1 MRRWPTPS
9 ECRSTCLA
17 LRAEPRSGRC
27 LSGVP
32 RAPLRGVLS
41 TRELGVP
48 YVSGE
53 LMSKSRGMAAER
65 KGLGQP
71 RRGATS
77 RQSRAE
83 RAAGTRVP
91 ELRRAG
97 EERVG
102 GAGAAGVGGRRGG
115 QRLQVP
121 GGGRVVRAAPL
132 RRRRAGVLRCDTAA
146 VKPLSAVKPTAFPST
161 RSPSLRSALT
171 GRGVAAPAAL
181 AAAAAAGG
189 GGGRRHGCG
198 GRAARRGVPG
208 SKWRRRRPPPSPPL
222 SAGSPRKPAGVPRR
236 PSHAS
241 PVSRAFCPMG
251 ARGAAGRP
259 IGGRAGGSEKGRKG
273 GGRNAAP

>member
-1 MRRWPTPS
+1 
-9 ECRSTCLA
+9 
-17 LRAEPRSGRC
+17 
-27 LSGVP
+27 
-32 RAPLRGVLS
+32 
-41 TRELGVP
+41 
-48 YVSGE
+48 
-53 LMSKSRGMAAER
+53 MAAER

-146 VKPLSAVKPTAFPST
+146 VKPLSAVKPTALPST

-208 SKWRRRRPPPSPPL
+208 SKWRRRPPPSPQRRVPPQ
-222 SAGSPRKPAGVPRR
+222 ARRGPAP
-236 PSHAS
+236 AE
-241 PVSRAFCPMG
+241 SRAARLARFLPNG
-251 ARGAAGRP
+251 RARRGGTSHRRQGGGEREGKEGRGAKRSSLDHS
-259 IGGRAGGSEKGRKG
+259 GGLGGVRVGTV
-273 GGRNAAP
+273 